1 MEKRSEDSLYQAVRS
16 VLLIFTA
23 LVTFKSDLYRVYTWY
38 LRYRDADDHVI
49 ELQALLLQLVLN
61 VDITASAAL

>member
-1 MEKRSEDSLYQAVRS
+1 MEKRSEDSCYQAVP
-16 VLLIFTA
+16 
-23 LVTFKSDLYRVYTWY
+23 LVRFKSDLHRVYTWY
-38 LRYRDADDHVI
+38 LRYRDADDHVV